1 MGKLN
6 KSLFFAGAW
15 GGIVQVIIRKQ
26 CLFPL
31 FLSTHKSDPFY
42 PDRIGIKTNIGKES
56 AQKRPRVVFPC
67 SRIWV
72 ICRKTA
78 GRVPPALTRCAKNV
92 SLLRCFIP
100 KTNQFAKTGSGQ
112 TYGKP
117 LNNEMRF
124 SQGVHAIGCSVA
136 CKLVVPL
143 APLAGKKPLRSL

>member
-15 GGIVQVIIRKQ
+15 GGIVQVIRKQ

-42 PDRIGIKTNIGKES
+42 PDRIGIKTNIGKER

-78 GRVPPALTRCAKNV
+78 GRAPPAPTRCAKNV
-92 SLLRCFIP
+92 SLLRCFVP
-100 KTNQFAKTGSGQ
+100 KTNRFAKTGSGQ
-112 TYGKP
+112 TYGKA
-117 LNNEMRF
+117 LKKRDAVVAGGARHRLLG
-124 SQGVHAIGCSVA
+124 GVQ
-136 CKLVVPL
+136 
-143 APLAGKKPLRSL
+143 AGSAAGVTRR